1 MKNEL
6 VRTNFYQNIK
16 TLLSDARNK
25 TYRAINFV
33 MVETYW
39 NIGKMIVEEEQKGN
53 ERAEYGKYLITDLS
67 KKLTDDFGKG
77 FDTRNLWFMR
87 QFYITY
93 PIMNSLS
100 SQLSWSHNRL
110 IMKIQNPKAREYYL
124 QEALKQQ
131 WSFRQLERQ
140 ISTF

>member
-6 VRTNFYQNIK
+6 VRTNYYQNIK

-39 NIGKMIVEEEQKGN
+39 NIGKMIVEQEQKGN

-77 FDTRNLWFMR
+77 LDTRNLWFMR

-100 SQLSWSHNRL
+100 S
-110 IMKIQNPKAREYYL
+110 
-124 QEALKQQ
+124 
-131 WSFRQLERQ
+131 
-140 ISTF
+140 